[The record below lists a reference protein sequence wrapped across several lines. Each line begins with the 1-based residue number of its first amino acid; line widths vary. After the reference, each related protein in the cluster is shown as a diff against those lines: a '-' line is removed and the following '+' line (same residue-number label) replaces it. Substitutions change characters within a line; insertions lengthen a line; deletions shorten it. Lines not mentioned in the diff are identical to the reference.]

1 MLVIVGLSKLEDGTI
16 QIRVGKPQHYVNFV
30 RSYTEEEAREVLLEW
45 GIEDEMV
52 NEHLSR
58 ILPALSA
65 KQESKLAPMDIP
77 LHQLS
82 TCGFKFEANTQRI
95 DK

>member
-16 QIRVGKPQHYVNFV
+16 QISIARPQHHAKLV
-30 RSYTEEEAREVLLEW
+30 RSYTSEQEAREVLLEW
-45 GIEDEMV
+45 GIDHEMV

-58 ILPALSA
+58 ILPALSV

-77 LHQLS
+77 LQQLS
-82 TCGFKFEANTQRI
+82 TCGFNI
-95 DK
+95 